1 MCTRVCTHM
10 LKHACADALCT
21 LIHRQCT
28 CMHTHGQPTGAHS
41 TCWRTCTHTGTCVCG
56 PHVRTS
62 TCAHTRAHMEHIL
75 TMSCSCTRNTL
86 AHKGMPARRH
96 AHRTSCTPAAPLYT
110 PWCLYTPWPFLSP
123 DLHQALSLGKDS
135 EREPRD
141 LVKGG
146 GSGSCARPCGEM
158 EGPSPRTQAPARG
171 SRPLRLVQAGAR
183 TAPQPIPAQWSQ
195 GQLPRGPHGCLT
207 PPSIWKHPP
216 PQLQSPGPGGGVE
229 TRTPGPMDSASTG
242 S

>member
-1 MCTRVCTHM
+1 MHAHARTTHRRTQHM
-10 LKHACADALCT
+10 LENV
-21 LIHRQCT
+21 
-28 CMHTHGQPTGAHS
+28 HTHWHLCMWTTRPNK
-41 TCWRTCTHTGTCVCG
+41 
-56 PHVRTS
+56 HVRTH
-62 TCAHTRAHMEHIL
+62 TCTYAAHPHDVVFLYTQHTCTRTKACLHADTHTEPRAHQLPLFTHPG
-75 TMSCSCTRNTL
+75 
-86 AHKGMPARRH
+86 AF
-96 AHRTSCTPAAPLYT
+96 TP
-110 PWCLYTPWPFLSP
+110 PWPFLSP

-158 EGPSPRTQAPARG
+158 EGPSPRTRAPARG

-195 GQLPRGPHGCLT
+195 GQLPRGPQGCLT

>member
-1 MCTRVCTHM
+1 MRCAHSSIDNAHACTRTDNPQAHTA
-10 LKHACADALCT
+10 HAGERAHT
-21 LIHRQCT
+21 LAPVYVDHTSEQARA
-28 CMHTHGQPTGAHS
+28 HTHVHICS
-41 TCWRTCTHTGTCVCG
+41 TSSRCRVLVHATHL
-56 PHVRTS
+56 
-62 TCAHTRAHMEHIL
+62 HTD
-75 TMSCSCTRNTL
+75 
-86 AHKGMPARRH
+86 KGMPARRH

-158 EGPSPRTQAPARG
+158 EGPSPRMRAPARG

-195 GQLPRGPHGCLT
+195 GQLPRGPQGCLT

>member
-1 MCTRVCTHM
+1 MRVRMRCAHSSIDNAHACTRTDNPQAHTA
-10 LKHACADALCT
+10 HAGERAHT
-21 LIHRQCT
+21 LAPVYVDHTSEQARA
-28 CMHTHGQPTGAHS
+28 HTHVHICS
-41 TCWRTCTHTGTCVCG
+41 TSSRCRVLVHATHL
-56 PHVRTS
+56 
-62 TCAHTRAHMEHIL
+62 HTD
-75 TMSCSCTRNTL
+75 
-86 AHKGMPARRH
+86 KGMPARRH

-158 EGPSPRTQAPARG
+158 EGPSPRMRAPARG
-171 SRPLRLVQAGAR
+171 SRPFRLVQAGAR

-195 GQLPRGPHGCLT
+195 GQLPRGPQGCLT